1 MDDEPPAEWRGLVAA
16 IVGLVCLIYLPAA
29 LVGALIGV
37 IITNEAGVW
46 NVVPAAIAVVIA
58 HQWAARKN

>member
-1 MDDEPPAEWRGLVAA
+1 MDDEPPTEWRGLVAA

-29 LVGALIGV
+29 LAGALIGV
-37 IITNEAGVW
+37 IITNEAGIW
-46 NVVPAAIAVVIA
+46 NIVPTAIAVVIA